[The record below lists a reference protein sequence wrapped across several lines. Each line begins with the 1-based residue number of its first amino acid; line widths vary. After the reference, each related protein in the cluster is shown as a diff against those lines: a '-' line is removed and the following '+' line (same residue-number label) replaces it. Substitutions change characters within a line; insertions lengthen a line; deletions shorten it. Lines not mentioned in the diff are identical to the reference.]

1 MDMLPKDLTPI
12 PPEVFNRYIPDRAR
26 LNGIDKWAGYV
37 RSLRKWAGRHLED
50 PVKALLPVPCVDP
63 LGRHVLAVPLGRQG
77 QVFAKADPDQWVAMQ
92 ESGADGIWGVRDN
105 GKGTLKVSIYP
116 PMAGRKRLPVPVTRY
131 LLNLQS
137 DEVARFRNGDPLD
150 LRLSNLRAVRQVRT
164 PDSKPRKD
172 ARAEVR
178 NGATKRSLAVAEG
191 RTFGRA

>member
-1 MDMLPKDLTPI
+1 M
-12 PPEVFNRYIPDRAR
+12 
-26 LNGIDKWAGYV
+26 
-37 RSLRKWAGRHLED
+37 
-50 PVKALLPVPCVDP
+50 
-63 LGRHVLAVPLGRQG
+63 
-77 QVFAKADPDQWVAMQ
+77 
-92 ESGADGIWGVRDN
+92 
-105 GKGTLKVSIYP
+105 KVSIYP

-150 LRLSNLRAVRQVRT
+150 LRLSNLGAVRQVRT

-178 NGATKRSLAVAEG
+178 NGATRRSLAVAEG